1 MYSKGSLA
9 VAPEKKRGT
18 AKGREVDMCKV
29 LLFDKDEV
37 IRMLYRET
45 LEEEGFSVV
54 DTGTHEIFC
63 QMIEEES
70 PDIVV
75 MGADQDQWYSLKL
88 LQTIRGRYA
97 DLPVIL
103 CTTYCHVKQDSKA
116 LAADYI
122 LVKGSDTGELLKS
135 RIQMIQDTMV
145 PSMMEVRHPAANG
158 LWKQRD
164 QKSSWYRSYNT
175 YPCHA

>member
-1 MYSKGSLA
+1 
-9 VAPEKKRGT
+9 
-18 AKGREVDMCKV
+18 MCKV

-54 DTGTHEIFC
+54 DTGKHEIFC

-75 MGADQDQWYSLKL
+75 MGADQNQWHSLHL
-88 LQTIRGRYA
+88 LQTIRWRYS

-103 CTTYCHVKQDSKA
+103 CTTYCHVRQDSKA

-135 RIQMIQDTMV
+135 RIQMIQNTMA
-145 PSMMEVRHPAANG
+145 PMMELGHPATNG
-158 LWKQRD
+158 LSKHRD
-164 QKSSWYRSYNT
+164 QESRWYGSYRN

>member
-1 MYSKGSLA
+1 MQIKGSLA
-9 VAPEKKRGT
+9 VAPEKRGCT

-54 DTGTHEIFC
+54 DTGKHEIFC

-75 MGADQDQWYSLKL
+75 MGADHNQWRSLHL
-88 LQTIRGRYA
+88 LQTIRWRYS

-116 LAADYI
+116 LAADHI

-135 RIQMIQDTMV
+135 RIRMIQNAMA
-145 PSMMEVRHPAANG
+145 PMMEPGHPATNG
-158 LWKQRD
+158 PWKQGD
-164 QKSSWYRSYNT
+164 QEPHWYGSYHNH
-175 YPCHA
+175 PCHA